1 MICMD
6 VCMVSESKECGES
19 FAHPSE
25 SGFFMEGFFPCGR
38 GVVQGAGSSVLP
50 TLRHLEALN
59 TPDIKCP
66 AGHCASL
73 QRLHKKWAID

>member
-25 SGFFMEGFFPCGR
+25 SGFFMEGFFPADEEWCR
-38 GVVQGAGSSVLP
+38 ELVAQYFPL
-50 TLRHLEALN
+50 
-59 TPDIKCP
+59 
-66 AGHCASL
+66 
-73 QRLHKKWAID
+73 